1 MTLAAV
7 IPTKHHRNPN
17 DVLAPGVIR
26 AMRDDGTVDPAHDP
40 GICDA
45 ELVSLYTAMVRVRIL
60 DDRLVA
66 LQRQGRI
73 GFHVGSIGE
82 EAAILGSA
90 FAMRQ
95 QDWLFPC
102 YREFGAA
109 LWRGLPLRA
118 TSTTCS
124 ATPTTR

>member
-7 IPTKHHRNPN
+7 IPTKHTRNPN

-40 GICDA
+40 GSTGA

-60 DDRLVA
+60 DDRLVS

-73 GFHVGSIGE
+73 GFHIGSIGDT
-82 EAAILGSA
+82 AAIPGPASPA
-90 FAMRQ
+90 RRTHRR
-95 QDWLFPC
+95 FPV
-102 YREFGAA
+102 R
-109 LWRGLPLRA
+109 
-118 TSTTCS
+118 
-124 ATPTTR
+124 